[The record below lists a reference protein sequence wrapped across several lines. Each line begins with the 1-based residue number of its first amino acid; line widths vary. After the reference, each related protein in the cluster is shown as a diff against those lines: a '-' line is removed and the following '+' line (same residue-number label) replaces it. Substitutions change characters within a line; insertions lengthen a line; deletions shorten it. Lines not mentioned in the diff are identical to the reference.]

1 MSASYGKANRSSQTV
16 GQVLADNLLNS
27 LRTAQCTTTRS
38 PPPEKKREVVKM
50 YAVFMLLRLL
60 HDIILAAGQFAN
72 EQISLNPAIQERL
85 L

>member
-1 MSASYGKANRSSQTV
+1 MYNNQIP
-16 GQVLADNLLNS
+16 
-27 LRTAQCTTTRS
+27 